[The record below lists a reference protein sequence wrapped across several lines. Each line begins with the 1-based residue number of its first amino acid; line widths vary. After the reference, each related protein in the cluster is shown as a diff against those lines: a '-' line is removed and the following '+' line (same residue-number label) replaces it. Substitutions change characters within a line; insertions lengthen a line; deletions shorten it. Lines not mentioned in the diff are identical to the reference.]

1 MASMVDGGT
10 LRRQWQHCLHARGN
24 GHAGGGP
31 PHRVAVLALDGV
43 LPLDLGI
50 PTQVFTSVPGAPY
63 AMTLCGREPGPVPTT
78 AGFDLAVTAGL
89 EALRH
94 ADTVVVPGYAP
105 HLAEPAPAVLRA
117 LAGHHERGGRLV
129 SICTGAFA
137 LAAAGVL
144 DGRTAT
150 THWRFAGELAARYP
164 RIEVDPRV
172 LYVDEGRVLTS
183 AGVAAGMDLCL
194 HLVRRDLGAAT
205 ANEVARTL
213 VAAPHRDGGQAQY
226 IRRPLAAAGDGTTLA
241 ATRTWA
247 LARLHEPLT
256 VRGLAAHAHLAQR
269 TFARRF
275 VAETGTTPL
284 RWLLTARLDRAR
296 ELLESTEL
304 GVDRVAEQSGL
315 GSPSNLRLHF
325 RRALGTSPTAYR
337 ATFAPADSPDGST
350 SRNPAHEH

>member
-1 MASMVDGGT
+1 MREEAASPS
-10 LRRQWQHCLHARGN
+10 
-24 GHAGGGP
+24 AGAP
-31 PHRVAVLALDGV
+31 AAHRVAVLALDGV

-63 AMTLCGREPGPVPTT
+63 AMTLCGRRTGAVTT
-78 AGFDLAVTAGL
+78 AAGFELTVAAGL
-89 EALRH
+89 EALGG
-94 ADTVVVPGYAP
+94 ADTVVVPGYAN
-105 HLAEPAPAVLRA
+105 HLAELDAAVLDA
-117 LAGHHERGGRLV
+117 LAECHARGQRLV

-150 THWRFAGELAARYP
+150 THWRYAGELAARHP
-164 RIEVDPRV
+164 RITVDPQV
-172 LYVDEGRVLTS
+172 LYVDEGSVLTS
-183 AGVAAGMDLCL
+183 AGVAAGIDLCL
-194 HLVRRDLGAAT
+194 HLVRRDLGAGT

-226 IRRPLAAAGDGTTLA
+226 IRRPLAAAVDGTTLA

-256 VRGLAAHAHLAQR
+256 VQRLAAHAHLAPR
-269 TFARRF
+269 TLARRF

-284 RWLLTARLDRAR
+284 QWLLAARLDRAR
-296 ELLESTEL
+296 ELLESTDLAVEQ
-304 GVDRVAEQSGL
+304 VAERCGL

-325 RRALGTSPTAYR
+325 RRTLGTSPSAYR
-337 ATFAPADSPDGST
+337 AAFAPTGAR
-350 SRNPAHEH
+350 SR